1 MNKDE
6 AILIAKEIGA
16 WVHTHTNDSKVNN
29 DRRTIMSVSVFQHVL
44 DIADGI
50 VKLFDTDLPGVAFI
64 LARPMHEGYTQ
75 AVWLLNHANDEQLSN
90 CEKGIFP
97 KLQTLVKEIG
107 DTPESGGKFIKKNTE
122 LNISDFHNLTHGGI
136 EHIARRTSGGNIEPN
151 YEDDEIINLLKL
163 RNQLYLLTAFFLLS
177 LMNKEDEI
185 QKLVE
190 MKKVWHNAL

>member
-1 MNKDE
+1 M
-6 AILIAKEIGA
+6 ILIAKEIGA

-50 VKLFDTDLPGVAFI
+50 IKLFDTDLPGVAFT
-64 LARPMHEGYTQ
+64 LARPMHEGYIQ
-75 AVWLLNHANDEQLSN
+75 AVWLLNHANDDQLRN
-90 CEKGIFP
+90 YEKGICP
-97 KLQTLVKEIG
+97 KIQTLVKEIG
-107 DTPESGGKFIKKNTE
+107 NTPESGGKYIKENTE

-163 RNQLYLLTAFFLLS
+163 RNQLYLFTAFFLLS
-177 LMNKEDEI
+177 LMNKEGEI
-185 QKLVE
+185 HKLIE
-190 MKKVWHNAL
+190 MKKVWSNAL